1 MKCKI
6 LALSVLLAGS
16 SVASMAQTTIQKGSD
31 NIFVGVGVGAMSIIN
46 DGINTP
52 TFNMNISVGK
62 YLTPSW
68 GVRAQ
73 IGGAWQT
80 LSKVQYTNY
89 TESNKLFGEINLDGM
104 LNVTNLIGGFNPK
117 RVVDFSIFA
126 GPTMNVASAVSGS
139 IELTG
144 SSNINVGTAGNVSTT
159 DGNITIK
166 DYNFTSHGVKARAG
180 ATVGFDLG
188 FNCNRKVAI
197 NLEGRYGVTPSIF
210 SQASDCRKAESTC
223 RLAAGVIYTFGGKK
237 FDKCPVVDTDALNAE
252 INKYRSQLSKAQSD
266 LADCKNALANQKPVV
281 KEVVKEINAE
291 SAFIVFFDLGRAQ
304 LNDYGK
310 ATIKVAAKAIKAG
323 DKKYKVSGFC
333 DKATGTPSYNQKLS
347 EKRAQVVYDA
357 LLEAGVS
364 ADKLE
369 KVANGGTE
377 NMFGSNKLNRAV
389 IVE

>member
-1 MKCKI
+1 M
-6 LALSVLLAGS
+6 LDAVL
-16 SVASMAQTTIQKGSD
+16 
-31 NIFVGVGVGAMSIIN
+31 
-46 DGINTP
+46 
-52 TFNMNISVGK
+52 NM
-62 YLTPSW
+62 
-68 GVRAQ
+68 
-73 IGGAWQT
+73 
-80 LSKVQYTNY
+80 
-89 TESNKLFGEINLDGM
+89 
-104 LNVTNLIGGFNPK
+104 
-117 RVVDFSIFA
+117 
-126 GPTMNVASAVSGS
+126 
-139 IELTG
+139 
-144 SSNINVGTAGNVSTT
+144 
-159 DGNITIK
+159 
-166 DYNFTSHGVKARAG
+166 
-180 ATVGFDLG
+180 
-188 FNCNRKVAI
+188 
-197 NLEGRYGVTPSIF
+197 
-210 SQASDCRKAESTC
+210 
-223 RLAAGVIYTFGGKK
+223 
-237 FDKCPVVDTDALNAE
+237 VDTDALNAE